1 MGLLAKPVSQHAMAA
16 MAIQVG
22 TASAAFARLGWP
34 YVEHHGRGVPR
45 EWAHRARCGK
55 CVQQDQGTRFQ
66 QRVVRRA
73 REKLMCVLSRTGL
86 TLSESSLLWQ
96 FLILRG
102 VLVWTRF
109 KSVLHD
115 SVTKTANSS
124 TYIAFDHKQR

>member
-1 MGLLAKPVSQHAMAA
+1 
-16 MAIQVG
+16 
-22 TASAAFARLGWP
+22 
-34 YVEHHGRGVPR
+34 
-45 EWAHRARCGK
+45 
-55 CVQQDQGTRFQ
+55 
-66 QRVVRRA
+66 
-73 REKLMCVLSRTGL
+73 MCVLSRTGL

-115 SVTKTANSS
+115 SVTKTADSS